1 MSFLRTSFVYVLVV
15 FCAVVMVATCRAQ
28 NASDQSR
35 PAAMKYS
42 TATGPL
48 RIAVIGLVHGHV
60 EGLLWRAKDK
70 RDIVIVGVYE
80 PNRPLFDRLAAK
92 YNLAP
97 DLYFDDLNKML
108 DTTRPECASVMTSIK
123 DHRAAVEACAPSGV
137 HTLLEKPLAYSVDDA
152 KAMAKLAADHGVLVL
167 TNYETSWYRSV
178 HEAKR
183 LVDSGQFA
191 PVRRMV
197 FRHGHKGPIEIGCT
211 PEFTKWLTDP
221 EANGGGAVIDF
232 GCYGAILST
241 WLMNGQRPTSVVA
254 TRSRLKPAV
263 YPRVD
268 DDATIVLTYPSATA
282 VIQASWAWTHDNKEM
297 DVYTES
303 GSLHAAKW
311 DALESRM
318 PDKPAQ
324 KLTPA
329 RSPSE
334 HENEWV
340 YLEKVVRG
348 KTPVDPLSSLELN
361 LICVEILD
369 AARRAP
375 IRTGSPAEDA
385 AR

>member
-1 MSFLRTSFVYVLVV
+1 MSPTRTLFLFALAL
-15 FCAVVMVATCRAQ
+15 FCAWAMVASCRAQ
-28 NASDQSR
+28 ETSDRARSA
-35 PAAMKYS
+35 PVKHS

-80 PNRPLFDRLAAK
+80 PNRALFDRLSAK

-97 DLYFDDLNKML
+97 DLYFDNLNRML
-108 DTTRPECASVMTSIK
+108 DTTKPECASVMTSIQ
-123 DHRAAVEACAPSGV
+123 DHRAAVEACAPRGV
-137 HTLLEKPLAYSVDDA
+137 HTLLEKPLAYSVEDA

-178 HEAKR
+178 RETKR

-191 PVRRMV
+191 PIRRMA
-197 FRHGHKGPIEIGCT
+197 FRHGHQGPIEIGCT
-211 PEFTKWLTDP
+211 PEFTSWLTDP

-297 DVYTES
+297 DVFSEK

-318 PDKPAQ
+318 PDKLAQ
-324 KLTPA
+324 KRTPA
-329 RSPSE
+329 AAVPE
-334 HENEWV
+334 LENEWV

-348 KTPVDPLSSLELN
+348 KTAVDPLSSIELN
-361 LICVEILD
+361 LICVETLD

-375 IRTGSPAEDA
+375 IGSGPSAEDA
-385 AR
+385 VR